1 MNVGDKINVYVPTRV
16 KDRLYEDARLFEVFK
31 RDRLSINPN
40 RFLNLLVT
48 GYSQTYAEEYNDTKA
63 KLIRELTDSGLDTQS
78 SEAAASR
85 VMKNVLFPVEQ
96 RRVGRNLCRLPL
108 KPSAA
113 NEGRFL
119 EIVESLTA
127 DDSLAGYLCRMLQ
140 SYCEKASSERERI
153 IHSES
158 YAVLASAIERS
169 ETVSFSTP
177 WSRDYVH
184 RVIPFTLAIGQ
195 NEQFNYLLCGEE
207 VDGVQEARAYR
218 LCRVMHPRKARSSAT
233 LKDDVRAHLKEM
245 SKHGPQFAINEDVE
259 ACVRLTEE
267 GVNSFMRIYSDRPVP
282 DRVELREEDYL
293 YHFRCSLDQLFLYF
307 RRFGPGEAE
316 ILAPASL
323 RRRLIEFHEGA
334 LRMYGQDT
342 EHGVS

>member
-31 RDRLSINPN
+31 RGRQSINPN

-48 GYSQTYAEEYNDTKA
+48 GYSQTYAEEYNDTKTR
-63 KLIRELTDSGLDTQS
+63 LIRELAASGIDALS
-78 SEAAASR
+78 SETAASR
-85 VMKNVLFPVEQ
+85 IMKNVLFPVEQ
-96 RRVGRNLCRLPL
+96 KRAGRNLCRLPL

-113 NEGRFL
+113 NEGCFL

-127 DDSLAGYLCRMLQ
+127 EDSLSGYLCRMLQ
-140 SYCEKASSERERI
+140 SYCEKASAERERI

-158 YAVLASAIERS
+158 YAVLASAIEGR
-169 ETVSFSTP
+169 EMVSFSTP

-184 RVIPFTLAIGQ
+184 RVIPFKLAVGQ
-195 NEQFNYLLCGEE
+195 SEQFNYLLCAEE

-233 LKDDVRAHLKEM
+233 LKDDVRVHLKEM

-267 GVNSFMRIYSDRPVP
+267 GVNSFMRIYSGRPVQ
-282 DRVELREEDYL
+282 DCVERKGDDYL
-293 YHFRCSLDQLFLYF
+293 YHFSCSQDQIG
-307 RRFGPGEAE
+307 RA
-316 ILAPASL
+316 
-323 RRRLIEFHEGA
+323 H
-334 LRMYGQDT
+334 
-342 EHGVS
+342 V